1 LIPGFLAYLAG
12 TTVAGAQVK
21 RKDMFV
27 HSLLFVIGFS
37 LVFSLLGVLLNTVLE
52 SVAYDAQEWLSRIGG
67 VIIIFFGLYLTGL
80 IHVGFLEKT
89 LKIRVSEKSGRSRY
103 VTSVLF
109 GAAFAAGWT
118 PCVGIALGAILG
130 LAASQPGT
138 AFYLL
143 LAYSI
148 GLGIPFLIAG
158 VFAAELQRVLQR
170 LGTFAHY
177 LNIVFGGILIVLGVL
192 IFTQNLAQVANW
204 EILNQLLLR
213 M

>member
-1 LIPGFLAYLAG
+1 
-12 TTVAGAQVK
+12 
-21 RKDMFV
+21 M
-27 HSLLFVIGFS
+27 
-37 LVFSLLGVLLNTVLE
+37 
-52 SVAYDAQEWLSRIGG
+52 
-67 VIIIFFGLYLTGL
+67 
-80 IHVGFLEKT
+80 
-89 LKIRVSEKSGRSRY
+89 
-103 VTSVLF
+103 TSILF

-158 VFAAELQRVLQR
+158 IFAAELQRGLRR

-177 LNIVFGGILIVLGVL
+177 LNILFGGILSILGIL
-192 IFTQNLAQVANW
+192 IFTQNLSKVANW
-204 EILNQLLLR
+204 ELLNQLLLH
-213 M
+213 MK